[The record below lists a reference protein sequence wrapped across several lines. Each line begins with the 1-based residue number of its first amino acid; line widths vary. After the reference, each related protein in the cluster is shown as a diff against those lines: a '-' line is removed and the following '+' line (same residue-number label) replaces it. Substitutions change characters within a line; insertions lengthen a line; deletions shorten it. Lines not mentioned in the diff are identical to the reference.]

1 VPLTQPLTQTL
12 LQPLARGL
20 IARRAGGAAPVP
32 VWTPASIGAEVWFDA
47 SDLSSMKQDRTGA
60 SATVDAAVDSPVGSW
75 LNKGTF
81 GGWITAPND
90 SARPVLRA
98 ASGLYRLDFDGVDD
112 RLSGALGL
120 LRNVSAWTL
129 AVTTQKATLADQKR
143 ILHIGVND
151 DGSGNIRAGLFSR
164 NGSAAETR
172 VIGRRV
178 DEYGSASVI
187 VSDDYV
193 SQNVVLVSTGN
204 YATTTA
210 LLRKNGVQV
219 ASNTSWLSSGTTP
232 NSGGGIV
239 IGAGPNID
247 YWDGF
252 IYQGVVKQAVV
263 GGSDLSSLETFLGA
277 KAGLTI

>member
-1 VPLTQPLTQTL
+1 MFPFNP
-12 LQPLARGL
+12 ARFTNV
-20 IARRAGGAAPVP
+20 AALSPGP
-32 VWTPASIGAEVWFDA
+32 AAWTPASIGAEVWFDA
-47 SDLSSMKQDRTGA
+47 SDLSTMKQDRTGA

-90 SARPVLRA
+90 SARPVLRE
-98 ASGLYRLDFDGVDD
+98 ASGLYRLDFDGVND

-129 AVTTQKATLADQKR
+129 AVTTQKTTTTNQKR
-143 ILHIGVND
+143 ILNVGASD
-151 DGSGNIRAGLFSR
+151 DGSGSLRAGLISR
-164 NGSAAETR
+164 YGSATETR
-172 VIGRRV
+172 VIGRRN
-178 DEYGSASVI
+178 DADGSASAI

-193 SQNVVLVSTGN
+193 SQNVVLVGIGN

-210 LLRKNGVQV
+210 LLRKNGAQV
-219 ASNTSWLSSGTTP
+219 ASNTSWLSSGNTP
-232 NSGGGIV
+232 NSGGGLV
-239 IGAGPNID
+239 IGAGSGTD

-252 IYQGVVKQAVV
+252 IYQSVVKQAVV

>member
-1 VPLTQPLTQTL
+1 MLFPG
-12 LQPLARGL
+12 R
-20 IARRAGGAAPVP
+20 IAPNVAALSPGP
-32 VWTPASIGAEVWFDA
+32 AAWTPASIGAEVWFDA

-81 GGWITAPND
+81 GGWVTAPND

-112 RLSGALGL
+112 RFLGALGL
-120 LRNVSAWTL
+120 LRNVSAWTV
-129 AVTTQKATLADQKR
+129 AASAKKATRADQRR
-143 ILHIGVND
+143 ILNIGASD
-151 DGSGNIRAGLFSR
+151 DGSGGVRAGLISR
-164 NGSAAETR
+164 FGYASETR
-172 VIGRRV
+172 VIGRRNNA
-178 DEYGSASVI
+178 DASASAI

-193 SQNVVLVSTGN
+193 SQNVVLVGIGN

-210 LLRKNGVQV
+210 LLRKNGAQV
-219 ASNTSWLSSGTTP
+219 ASNTSWLSSGNTP

-239 IGAGPNID
+239 IGAGPNVD

-252 IYQGVVKQAVV
+252 IYQSVVKQAVV